1 VPSPGPG
8 ASSGSASGWA
18 AAVDS
23 AAQVFLGALD
33 DTAVVDGDDGHH
45 LQRVLRLRPGQGVIG
60 ADGAGTWRRYVV
72 GDVEPG
78 RVRLEAAGPPVLEP
92 RPQPRLAVAF
102 ALTKQDKPERVV
114 QQLTELGIDRIVG
127 VVADRS
133 VVRWDAAQ
141 TGAAVERWRRVARG
155 AAAQC
160 RRARLP
166 EVACGAGVHQ
176 LATHPGL
183 ILADVAGTPALD
195 VPWPPSDEVIA
206 LIGPEGGFSDRERAM
221 LLGVPVVSVG
231 RHVLRAETAACV
243 IAGCLTAH
251 RARNYNSA

>member
-1 VPSPGPG
+1 VTGPGPPD
-8 ASSGSASGWA
+8 ATATGWA
-18 AAVDS
+18 ATVDS
-23 AAQVFLGALD
+23 AAQVFLDALD
-33 DTAVVDGDDGHH
+33 DVVVVDGDDGHH

-72 GDVEPG
+72 AAVEPG
-78 RVRLEAAGPPVLEP
+78 RVRLEAGSPRIAEP
-92 RPQPRLAVAF
+92 RDEPRLAIAF

-127 VVADRS
+127 VVAERS
-133 VVRWDAAQ
+133 VVRWDAAH
-141 TGAAVERWRRVARG
+141 TAAAVERWRRVARG

-166 EVACGAGVHQ
+166 EVGCLSAVDELVA
-176 LATHPGL
+176 HPGL
-183 ILADVAGTPALD
+183 LLADLAGVPALA
-195 VPWPPSDEVIA
+195 VTLPPSDEVIA
-206 LIGPEGGFSDRERAM
+206 LIGPEGGFNDRERAM